1 MVPDNLQVEGERQRM
16 KCPKCNSEN
25 VERVEHDYDS
35 PEADELG
42 YYEYECKDC
51 GYIWEVGFE
60 L

>member
-51 GYIWEVGFE
+51 GYIWEVEFE
-60 L
+60 S

>member
-42 YYEYECKDC
+42 YYEYECKYC
-51 GYIWEVGFE
+51 GYIWEVEFE
-60 L
+60 S